1 MAESKPERD
10 LENELTPVSRTC
22 APQLETY
29 LVKPR
34 KQKIRKQ
41 PAHWQTPDT
50 RWISNENLFSTVY
63 MEIIV
68 E

>member
-10 LENELTPVSRTC
+10 LGNELTPVSWTC

-34 KQKIRKQ
+34 KQKFG
-41 PAHWQTPDT
+41 
-50 RWISNENLFSTVY
+50 SNPLTGRPP
-63 MEIIV
+63 ILDG
-68 E
+68 